1 MGLFPRR
8 PFTATLLLVAGLVL
22 SGCQETREPTASVTL
37 GPPLPPTSTPAATS
51 APLPT
56 LPPTPVPVP
65 SPTPEATG
73 RPQEGVALTVLH
85 TNDVNG
91 HIDPCG

>member
-1 MGLFPRR
+1 MGPVLRR
-8 PFTATLLLVAGLVL
+8 PFIAALLLMAALVL
-22 SGCQETREPTASVTL
+22 SGCQEPQEPTASVTL
-37 GPPLPPTSTPAATS
+37 GPPLPPTSTPAATNT
-51 APLPT
+51 PLPT
-56 LPPTPVPVP
+56 LSFTPA
-65 SPTPEATG
+65 SEHTLTPKAAR